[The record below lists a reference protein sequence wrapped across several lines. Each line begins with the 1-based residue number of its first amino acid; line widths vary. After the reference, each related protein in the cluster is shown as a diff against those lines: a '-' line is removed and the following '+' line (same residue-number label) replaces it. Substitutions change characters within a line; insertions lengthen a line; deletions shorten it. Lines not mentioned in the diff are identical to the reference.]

1 MIPGAVA
8 PLPHNP
14 GFFQELGFCLPPTP
28 PNPDLLA
35 DPALSALYPPSH

>member
-28 PNPDLLA
+28 PTPTSWLTLL
-35 DPALSALYPPSH
+35 

>member
-14 GFFQELGFCLPPTP
+14 GFFQELGFCLPPP